1 MKVINENLQKQ
12 IDLDEYSKRLLA
24 AKKRVNGVLATI
36 LSVEVSLTKNNL
48 NAKITQILKFIK
60 ERMGRIY
67 SQVKKDAALQQQ
79 QAAVESKK

>member
-24 AKKRVNGVLATI
+24 AKKRVNSVLATI
-36 LSVEVSLTKNNL
+36 LSVEVRMKNFIF
-48 NAKITQILKFIK
+48 ALKLKWIWIKK

-67 SQVKKDAALQQQ
+67 SQVKKDAALQQL
-79 QAAVESKK
+79 ATVESKK